1 MPNYILDT
9 RIEFISL
16 RDLEISMEHAS
27 KKKIKSDRKL
37 KRLALASVS
46 EAYDKENLKPQ
57 LPQI

>member
-46 EAYDKENLKPQ
+46 EA
-57 LPQI
+57 